1 MNAPL
6 AFKLISRCKL
16 SCTYARVTTEDLRS
30 EEPGTPTEGS
40 YAQRAAIKD
49 AHNVSIADDM
59 QPMEDDERECICL
72 EREYA
77 GDEPPRDQQ
86 G

>member
-6 AFKLISRCKL
+6 AFL
-16 SCTYARVTTEDLRS
+16 SSSLDVSSLVPMHDVTTEDLRS
-30 EEPGTPTEGS
+30 DESGTPTEGS

-59 QPMEDDERECICL
+59 QPMEDDERE
-72 EREYA
+72 
-77 GDEPPRDQQ
+77 
-86 G
+86 